1 MRSWLLIS
9 VITLGFAVGCS
20 STGKKTDVPAEA
32 KAAASKTETA
42 LSATDKKADEKTA
55 AAKIECSFKED
66 HRALEVRAKD
76 KGCELAYTKGGQENV
91 VASSSHGNGHCQNA
105 LNKIKERLTTAGFT
119 CK

>member
-9 VITLGFAVGCS
+9 MITLGFTVGCS
-20 STGKKTDVPAEA
+20 SANKKTDAPAEA

-42 LSATDKKADEKTA
+42 LKTTDKKVDGNTA
-55 AAKIECSFKED
+55 SAKIECSFKED

-91 VASSSHGNGHCQNA
+91 VASSSHGNGHCQSA
-105 LNKIKERLTTAGFT
+105 LNKIKERLTGAGFT
-119 CK
+119 CN